1 MELNDIVA
9 EFIGTDSYDLTPI
22 TDGLINTTYL
32 LEDKGQGKKFILQK
46 INNHVF
52 KQPEVVVNNHLMI
65 NEVLRSNHYQFEIIE
80 PVPSLTGKILVKDK
94 NGQPW
99 RMLSFVENSI
109 TFLTAPTL
117 QTAYDA
123 AKTFSYFLNTVNTE
137 KLPAIEDS
145 LPNFLNFE
153 KRVADYKNSF
163 KNAEP
168 HLRENARVEIEITN
182 QLLSLPDRWIEM
194 EKNNQIPKRIIHADV
209 KISNI
214 LFDQNHQPLAVIDL
228 DTMMISTILY
238 DFGTMI
244 QSYTN
249 TTQEDDGSAID
260 NFNPEMYKVVKEGFL
275 FHLKEKLTPL
285 EAENLDYAAQVA
297 IYIQELRFLTDYLN
311 GSTYYSIT
319 HPEHNLDRTKNQLE
333 LLKGL
338 REYLGAS
345 GGLESLRV

>member
-9 EFIGTDSYDLTPI
+9 EFITTDNYDLTSI

-32 LEDKGQGKKFILQK
+32 LENKDQGKKFILQK

-65 NEVLRSNHYQFEIIE
+65 NEVLRSNNYQFEIIE
-80 PVPSLTGKILVKDK
+80 PIPSLTGQILVKDS

-109 TFLTAPTL
+109 TFLTAPSL
-117 QTAYDA
+117 QTAFDA

-153 KRVADYKNSF
+153 KRVADYKDSL

-168 HLRENARVEIEITN
+168 YLKENAKAEIEITN

-214 LFDQNHQPLAVIDL
+214 LFDQNHNPLAVIDL

-249 TTQEDDGSAID
+249 TTQEDDGTAQN

-275 FHLKEKLTPL
+275 FHLKEKLTP
-285 EAENLDYAAQVA
+285 EESENLDYAAQVA

-311 GSTYYSIT
+311 GSTYYSII

-338 REYLGAS
+338 RDY
-345 GGLESLRV
+345 LESK

>member
-1 MELNDIVA
+1 MELNDIIN
-9 EFIGTDSYDLTPI
+9 EFIGTDNYELTSI

-32 LEDKGQGKKFILQK
+32 LEDKDQSKKFILQK

-52 KQPEVVVNNHLMI
+52 KQPEVIVNNHLMV
-65 NEVLRSNHYQFEIIE
+65 NEILKANDYPFQIIE
-80 PVPSLTGKILVKDK
+80 PILSRNHRLLVEDI

-99 RMLSFVENSI
+99 RMLSFVENSM
-109 TFLTAPTL
+109 TFLSAPSL
-117 QTAYDA
+117 QVAFEA
-123 AKTFSYFLNTVNTE
+123 AKTFSYFLTTINTE

-153 KRVADYKNSF
+153 KRVADYKNAL
-163 KNAEP
+163 KDAAP
-168 HLRENARVEIEITN
+168 YLKENAKTEIEITN
-182 QLLSLPDRWIEM
+182 QFLSLPDQWIEM
-194 EKNNQIPKRIIHADV
+194 EKTNQIPKRIIHADV

-249 TTQEDDGSAID
+249 TTHEDDGTAKN
-260 NFNPEMYKVVKEGFL
+260 NFDPEMYKVVKEGFL
-275 FHLKEKLTPL
+275 FYLKEKLTPT
-285 EAENLDYAAQVA
+285 ESENLDYAAQVA

-338 REYLGAS
+338 REYLGS
-345 GGLESLRV
+345 K

>member
-1 MELNDIVA
+1 MEVNEIVNA
-9 EFIGTDSYDLTPI
+9 FIGTNNYKLTPI

-32 LEDKGQGKKFILQK
+32 LEDQDQEKKFILQK
-46 INNHVF
+46 INSHVF
-52 KQPEVVVNNHLMI
+52 KQPEVIVNNHLMI
-65 NEVLRSNHYQFEIIE
+65 NEMLRTNDYHFQIIE
-80 PVPSLTGKILVKDK
+80 PIPSLDHKLLVEDV

-99 RMLSFVENSI
+99 RMLSFIENSV
-109 TFLTAPTL
+109 TFLTVPSL
-117 QTAYDA
+117 QTAFEA
-123 AKTFSYFLNTVNTE
+123 AKTFSCFLATVNTE

-153 KRVADYKNSF
+153 KRITDYKTAL
-163 KNAEP
+163 KDAQP
-168 HLRENARVEIEITN
+168 HLKENAKAEIELTN
-182 QLLSLPDRWIEM
+182 QLLSLPDQWIHM

-214 LFDQNHQPLAVIDL
+214 LFDQNHKPLAVIDL
-228 DTMMISTILY
+228 DTMMMAPVLY

-249 TTQEDDGSAID
+249 TTKEDDGKAVN

-275 FHLKEKLTPL
+275 FYLKEKLTP
-285 EAENLDYAAQVA
+285 EESENLDYAAQVA

-319 HPEHNLDRTKNQLE
+319 HSEHNLDRTKNQLE

-338 REYLGAS
+338 REYLGANEF
-345 GGLESLRV
+345 ESRRA

>member
-1 MELNDIVA
+1 MELNDIIN
-9 EFIGTDSYDLTPI
+9 EFIGTDNYELTSI

-32 LEDKGQGKKFILQK
+32 LEDKDQRKKFILQK

-52 KQPEVVVNNHLMI
+52 TQPEVIVNNHLMI
-65 NEVLRSNHYQFEIIE
+65 NEILKANDYQFQIIE
-80 PVPSLTGKILVKDK
+80 PILSLNNRLLVEDA

-99 RMLSFVENSI
+99 RMLSFVENSM
-109 TFLTAPTL
+109 TFLSAPSL
-117 QTAYDA
+117 QVAFEA
-123 AKTFSYFLNTVNTE
+123 AKTFSYFLTTINTE
-137 KLPAIEDS
+137 KLPDIEDS

-153 KRVADYKNSF
+153 KRVADYKNAL
-163 KNAEP
+163 KDAAP
-168 HLRENARVEIEITN
+168 HLKENAKTEIEITN
-182 QLLSLPDRWIEM
+182 QLLSLPDQWIEM
-194 EKNNQIPKRIIHADV
+194 EKTNQIPKRIIHADV

-214 LFDQNHQPLAVIDL
+214 LFDQNHNPLAVIDL

-249 TTQEDDGSAID
+249 TTQEDDGSAQN

-275 FHLKEKLTPL
+275 FYLKEKLTPT
-285 EAENLDYAAQVA
+285 ESENLDYAAQVA

-338 REYLGAS
+338 REYLGS
-345 GGLESLRV
+345 E

>member
-1 MELNDIVA
+1 MELNDIVIQ
-9 EFIGTDSYDLTPI
+9 FIGTDNYDLTPI

-32 LEDKGQGKKFILQK
+32 LENKDQRKKFILQK

-52 KQPEVVVNNHLMI
+52 RQPEVIVNNHLMI
-65 NEVLRSNHYQFEIIE
+65 NEILKSNDYQFQIIE
-80 PVPSLTGKILVKDK
+80 PIPSLTNKLLVEDS
-94 NGQPW
+94 NNDPW
-99 RMLSFVENSI
+99 RMLSFVENSM
-109 TFLTAPTL
+109 TFLTAPSL
-117 QTAYDA
+117 QVAFEA
-123 AKTFSYFLNTVNTE
+123 AKTFSYFLTTINTE

-153 KRVADYKNSF
+153 KRVADYKNAL
-163 KNAEP
+163 KEAAP
-168 HLRENARVEIEITN
+168 QLKENAKAEIEITN
-182 QLLSLPDRWIEM
+182 QLLSLPEHWIEM

-214 LFDQNHQPLAVIDL
+214 LFDQNHHPLAVIDL

-249 TTQEDDGSAID
+249 TTHEDDGNARN

-275 FHLKEKLTPL
+275 FYLKEKLTY
-285 EAENLDYAAQVA
+285 EESENLDYAAQVA

-311 GSTYYSIT
+311 GSVYYST
-319 HPEHNLDRTKNQLE
+319 KYPEHNLDRTKNQLE

-338 REYLGAS
+338 REYLRS
-345 GGLESLRV
+345 E